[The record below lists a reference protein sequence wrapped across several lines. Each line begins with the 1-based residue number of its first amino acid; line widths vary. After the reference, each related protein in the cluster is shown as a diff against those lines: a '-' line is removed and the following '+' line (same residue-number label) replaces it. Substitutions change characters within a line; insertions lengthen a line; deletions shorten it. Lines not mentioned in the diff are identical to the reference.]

1 MKWKALFMKELSGK
15 SVKELVMVR
24 RSLKQE
30 LFALKTKNA
39 IRWLKET
46 HKIGDVKVKIS
57 RINTVLTHKI
67 NENYGNHMN

>member
-1 MKWKALFMKELSGK
+1 MKELSGK
-15 SVKELVMVR
+15 SVKELVMMR
-24 RSLKQE
+24 KSLKQE
-30 LFALKTKNA
+30 LFGLKTKNA

-46 HKIGDVKVKIS
+46 HKIGDIKIKIS

>member
-1 MKWKALFMKELSGK
+1 MQELSGK
-15 SVKELVMVR
+15 SVKELVIMR
-24 RSLKQE
+24 RTLKQD

-46 HKIGDVKVKIS
+46 HKIGDTKVKIS

-67 NENYGNHMN
+67 KENYGNHMN